1 MEYDHLYVLLFV
13 AFVVLPAFF
22 WIRVKYLHKRR
33 DSVKAVCQKCGF
45 INRLPQIQNFHCM
58 KCKELNVYRDES
70 GNLLTS
76 EFYNCEACNHE
87 VPEGIITCTYCGKQR
102 RVS

>member
-1 MEYDHLYVLLFV
+1 
-13 AFVVLPAFF
+13 
-22 WIRVKYLHKRR
+22 
-33 DSVKAVCQKCGF
+33 
-45 INRLPQIQNFHCM
+45 M